1 MRFRIPREYFLVLRT
16 SSALYPL
23 LGGLGASIG
32 SGVVDGATLAI
43 ALASGVDASAEGFK
57 GGGCRK
63 GERRSSGVFHGGRR
77 GGSRWR

>member
-32 SGVVDGATLAI
+32 SGVVDVVTFFLAGWVGA
-43 ALASGVDASAEGFK
+43 GC
-57 GGGCRK
+57 GG
-63 GERRSSGVFHGGRR
+63 
-77 GGSRWR
+77 